1 MRRATLIA
9 LAGVIFVARP
19 AHAQS
24 SAPLFDCGV
33 SNETA
38 TIVVVPKNLPPGV
51 APPQFTR
58 NSVPIPPLLWLS
70 ADRHFAEALMLYWRV
85 DDVETKS
92 KFRLIVPFLLDDCH
106 PEARTTLTPLAGWK
120 RDRDGTAGFVLNYY
134 FRRDAHRDSDVLF
147 PLYWRTRVYREDGT
161 VESSSFG
168 IPPLALRLESPDYTS
183 WITLLGYVRS
193 GPAGW
198 DAALWPLWFGGG
210 SPTGSYS
217 IIPPLVTAWWSEG
230 DERTLIAGL
239 FYDHRAPGKHVG
251 GLIPFVFY
259 ERAPGEN
266 FTLIPPLLTLIT
278 DQTTIVGP
286 YYSHGGHH
294 GVVPIVFSGPD
305 YLVIPPLLTVHTDD
319 TTVVG
324 PYYSHGGHRGI
335 VPLFFSGPD
344 YLLIPPLLTLR
355 TDETTIVGPYYSH
368 GGHRGVFPL
377 FFSGPDYL
385 VIPPL
390 LTVHTD
396 DTTVVGPYYS
406 HEGHRGVVPFFFSG
420 PGYLFIPPLLT
431 LHEHGD
437 DHELTIA
444 GPFYA
449 WQTTEFEHDGLL
461 PIWMHGRWRNGE
473 HYLVIPPALTLH
485 LGGHGEETTIVGPAY
500 RATDA
505 NGWDAGF
512 APLFF
517 ASHSKDAHYLLIPP
531 ALTLHYGDA
540 GGETTIVGPSY
551 LRTHKG
557 GWDAGIAPL
566 AFAARHDGSQYAMVA
581 PLFFEASEGE
591 RHFVLIPPLLLG
603 HAGDR
608 DHEFTLAGPFYSWR
622 GPDAEHDG
630 FVPLWMRGHDHNDH
644 YLAIPP
650 ALALH
655 FGDGKTETTI
665 VGPAYRRTHPEGWDA
680 GVAPLVFAAHHGAGH
695 YTLVPPLAFVHAGDG
710 EAEITIA
717 GPLFER
723 GTRKNGD
730 HFLAIPPAL
739 TLHFGDAAGETTIVG
754 PTYLHTH
761 ESGWDA
767 GVAPIVFAAHHGDSH
782 YALIPPLLT
791 LHEGDRGHELTIAG
805 PFYSWQTAEF
815 EHDGLA
821 PVWFHGHSRDGSHYL
836 AIPAALALHYGD
848 AEAETTIVGPTYL
861 RTNAAGGWDA
871 AAAPLFFA
879 GDHGDSRYALVPPL
893 AMLYTKDEEEELLI
907 VGPSYLR
914 THPEGWD
921 AGVAPLFFAA
931 RHGESHYALI
941 PPLLTL
947 HEGDGDHEL
956 TIAGPFYSWQT
967 TEFEHDGLAPLWFHG
982 QTRAGSHYLVVPPA
996 LTLHYGD
1003 AEAET
1008 TIVGPSYVRTHD
1020 NGGWDA
1026 GLAPLVFAASHA
1038 GSHYVLVPP
1047 ALTLHVGDGETETT
1061 VVGTGYWH
1069 SRPGGWDAG
1078 LAPLVFAGHHGNSRY
1093 TLLAP
1098 PAFMRW
1104 SDADSATTLAGPVYV
1119 STSPR
1124 STTVAV
1130 APIAFYRGSD
1140 DSTSLTIFPLLHYS
1154 ATENSHTVLA
1164 PLYYHD
1170 SDPLS
1175 SHTMVFPFY
1184 WNAHDP
1190 SGSSR
1195 VAFPFY
1201 WDFENGDRRITLVPP
1216 VALHYRKGEMET
1228 NIVGP
1233 VAWSWGRTSQGPSW
1247 SFHLFPAF
1255 SMESARP
1262 DHFKWRVLYGLVGRE
1277 TSGDWHRWQAL
1288 YMWTD
1293 PSHS

>member
-1 MRRATLIA
+1 VRRATLYA
-9 LAGVIFVARP
+9 LLGVIGVAHS
-19 AHAQS
+19 AHAQQ
-24 SAPLFDCGV
+24 PLFDCGV
-33 SNETA
+33 SDETA
-38 TIVVVPKNLPPGV
+38 TIVVVPKNLPQGV

-92 KFRLIVPFLLDDCH
+92 KFRLVVPFLLDDCH
-106 PEARTTLTPLAGWK
+106 PEARTTLTPLFGWK
-120 RDRDGTAGFVLNYY
+120 KDRDGTAGFILSYY

-147 PLYWRTRVYREDGT
+147 PLYWRTRVFRDDGT

-183 WITLLGYVRS
+183 WITLLGYMRS
-193 GPAGW
+193 GQAGW

-210 SPTGSYS
+210 SATGSYS
-217 IIPPLVTAWWSEG
+217 IIPPLVTAWWSDG
-230 DERTLIAGL
+230 DQRTLIVGPY
-239 FYDHRAPGKHVG
+239 YDHHAGAKHVG

-278 DQTTIVGP
+278 DETTIVGP
-286 YYSHGGHH
+286 YYSHAGHH
-294 GVVPIVFSGPD
+294 GVVPFFFSGPD
-305 YLVIPPLLTVHTDD
+305 YLVIPPLLTVHTDE
-319 TTVVG
+319 TTIVG
-324 PYYSHGGHRGI
+324 PYYSHAGHRGI

-344 YLLIPPLLTLR
+344 YLLIPPLLTLH

-368 GGHRGVFPL
+368 AGHRGLVPL

-406 HEGHRGVVPFFFSG
+406 HAGHRGLVPFFFTG
-420 PGYLFIPPLLT
+420 PNYLFIPPLLT
-431 LHEHGD
+431 LHERDENHV
-437 DHELTIA
+437 LTIA

-461 PIWMHGRWRNGE
+461 PIWMHGRWRDGT

-485 LGGHGEETTIVGPAY
+485 MNDGTAETTIVGPGYYSRGA
-500 RATDA
+500 D
-505 NGWDAGF
+505 GWDAGVAPIAF
-512 APLFF
+512 AARHG
-517 ASHSKDAHYLLIPP
+517 ASHYTLVPP

-540 GGETTIVGPSY
+540 GSETTIVGPAY
-551 LRTHKG
+551 VHTHG
-557 GWDAGIAPL
+557 GSWDAGIAPL
-566 AFAARHDGSQYAMVA
+566 IFAARHPGSQYAIVA
-581 PLFFEASEGE
+581 PLFIEASEGE
-591 RHFVLIPPLLLG
+591 RHFVLIPPLLVG

-622 GPDAEHDG
+622 GPGAEHDG
-630 FVPLWMRGHDHNDH
+630 LVPLWMHGRDHNDH

-655 FGDGKTETTI
+655 FGDGATETTI
-665 VGPAYRRTHPEGWDA
+665 VGPGYLRTHREGWDA
-680 GVAPLVFAAHHGAGH
+680 GVAPLAFAAHHGASH
-695 YTLVPPLAFVHAGDG
+695 YAVLPPLAFLHAGDG
-710 EAEITIA
+710 DAELTIA

-739 TLHFGDAAGETTIVG
+739 TLHYGDAASETTIVG

-761 ESGWDA
+761 QGGWDA
-767 GVAPIVFAAHHGDSH
+767 GLAPLVFAAHHGDSH
-782 YALIPPLLT
+782 YTLIPPLLT
-791 LHEGDRGHELTIAG
+791 LHEGDREHELTVAG
-805 PFYSWQTAEF
+805 PFYAWQTAEF

-821 PVWFHGHSRDGSHYL
+821 PVWFHGQWRDGSHYL
-836 AIPAALALHYGD
+836 AIPPALALHYGE
-848 AEAETTIVGPTYL
+848 AEEETTIVGPAYL
-861 RTNAAGGWDA
+861 RTHAGGGWDAGAAPLFFAADHGNSRYALIGPLLYAKDEEAEITIVGPLLQHGVRKNGDHFLALPPALTLHYGDVEQETTIVGPGYLRTHAAGGWDA
-871 AAAPLFFA
+871 GAAPLFFA
-879 GDHGDSRYALVPPL
+879 ADHGD
-893 AMLYTKDEEEELLI
+893 
-907 VGPSYLR
+907 
-914 THPEGWD
+914 
-921 AGVAPLFFAA
+921 
-931 RHGESHYALI
+931 SHYALI

-947 HEGDGDHEL
+947 H
-956 TIAGPFYSWQT
+956 
-967 TEFEHDGLAPLWFHG
+967 
-982 QTRAGSHYLVVPPA
+982 
-996 LTLHYGD
+996 YGD
-1003 AEAET
+1003 VASET
-1008 TIVGPSYVRTHD
+1008 TIVGPSYLHTHAG
-1020 NGGWDA
+1020 GGWDA
-1026 GLAPLVFAASHA
+1026 GLAPLVFAAQHQS
-1038 GSHYVLVPP
+1038 SHYVLVPP
-1047 ALTLHVGDGETETT
+1047 ALTLHVGDGESETT

-1069 SRPGGWDAG
+1069 TRAGDWDAG
-1078 LAPLVFAGHHGNSRY
+1078 LAPLVFAGHHGNSQY

-1098 PAFMRW
+1098 PLLMRW
-1104 SDADSATTLAGPVYV
+1104 SDAEHATTLAGPVYV

-1130 APIAFYRGSD
+1130 APLAYYRGSD

-1154 ATENSHTVLA
+1154 ATENSRTVLA

-1170 SDPLS
+1170 SDPTS

-1201 WDFENGDRRITLVPP
+1201 WDFESGDRRITLVPP